1 MIAMELYRLLTKST
15 PNQLQRGKLGQGY
28 GIAPSDIATA
38 SLVLN
43 LCRKQPQGD
52 EFENYHGI
60 RPAFSQRPGF
70 RRQHIFKAKSAGFLL
85 RRPAA
90 HLLAQRPHLSC
101 ELALVK
107 FSGDSRISAYL
118 FPKRLCQMIHYLSPM
133 EIVLWAC
140 TAAGQTIL
148 AFLLLRSAA
157 IHRYPAFCFYVFYG
171 ALKSYLLLY
180 IALSFSTI
188 AYFWWYYPASFLG
201 CLLMVPVVME
211 IFLKVYGSSRAL
223 PTGTI
228 GRLRRWLFACG
239 VARGHCRSRFPGR
252 TQRQRH
258 LSRHGNRGK
267 NADSRRSGFVTCLT
281 GLFHQAGPLL
291 ANKDCRSCP
300 WLRSISKFQRCFC
313 IFSGQY
319 TA

>member
-211 IFLKVYGSSRAL
+211 IFLKVYGSSRAF

-300 WLRSISKFQRCFC
+300 WLRSI
-313 IFSGQY
+313 
-319 TA
+319 